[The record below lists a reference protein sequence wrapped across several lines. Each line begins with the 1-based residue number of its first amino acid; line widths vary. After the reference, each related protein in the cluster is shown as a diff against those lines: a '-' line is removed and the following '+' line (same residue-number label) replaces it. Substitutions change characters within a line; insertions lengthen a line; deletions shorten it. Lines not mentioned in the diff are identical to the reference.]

1 MIEQK
6 GNSEADEVGHEDLQ
20 ASANFFD
27 RLKRKELEKGM
38 FADFSPCNPIPFLN
52 GLVNGCKVEG
62 TDYIQSDE
70 AKRILFTI
78 LQQAYGTA
86 FRIDSFDEFK
96 RLKATFKE

>member
-1 MIEQK
+1 MAE
-6 GNSEADEVGHEDLQ
+6 NEEVSQDDLRA
-20 ASANFFD
+20 ASDFFD

-52 GLVNGCKVEG
+52 GLIEGCKAEG
-62 TDYIQSDE
+62 TDYIQSDG

-78 LQQAYGTA
+78 IQQAYDTA

-96 RLKATFKE
+96 RLKVTFKE

>member
-1 MIEQK
+1 MAE
-6 GNSEADEVGHEDLQ
+6 NEEVSHDDLRA
-20 ASANFFD
+20 ASDFFD

-38 FADFSPCNPIPFLN
+38 FAEFSPCNPIPFLN
-52 GLVNGCKVEG
+52 GLLNGCKAEG
-62 TDYIQSDE
+62 TDYIQSDG

-78 LQQAYGTA
+78 MQQAYGTA